1 MEVGSEIGR
10 ERDGEVGS
18 YMVGRERDVE
28 VGSYMV
34 R

>member
-18 YMVGRERDVE
+18 YMVGRERDGE
-28 VGSYMV
+28 VV
-34 R
+34 REMWR